1 MVEPEALG
9 PLLRRLRLAADM
21 TLEQLATAA
30 GITDRALSDL
40 ERGASRGPRAS
51 TIDAIADALGIE
63 AAERSALTAAARAG
77 RKRGSA
83 ATAQALPLP
92 APFADF
98 TGRDAELAHIRA
110 RIGSAP
116 VDSPCPAVLI
126 NGEPGIGKTSL
137 AVQAATQLAPRFPDG
152 QFFVDLHG
160 LADHPLS
167 PEALLMQLI
176 QAIDP
181 STGSFPPRLADVT
194 AAWRSVSK
202 DKRIIIVLDNAAN
215 EAQVRAAMPAH
226 GPALVIVTSRR
237 LLSGLESVE
246 RVVLS
251 PLREQEAV
259 ALLAEITADRPADE
273 AELHELARLCANLP
287 LAIRVAGNR
296 LASRP
301 DRTAGGLLARMSDEQ
316 HRLAVLSAGGS
327 GVGAAFALSYDQLSD
342 DGKRL
347 FRRLSLMY
355 GSTCGA
361 TTAAVVEPQSLT
373 EAEDALDELIELGLL
388 QEAENNRVQFHD
400 LLRLYAE
407 LKLRE
412 DDDPD
417 AVSAARARLR
427 NWLLDTAIVAGQ
439 WYEPDAAADQPEL
452 RLAVIDSAA
461 SAKAWLAVEAENWF
475 GALAEAAELG
485 EHQRVVDV
493 AESLHWFSDH
503 WLDWGRWH
511 EVFALSSEAAGRLCD
526 DRLQATHLG
535 YLSWAHNFCLAEYD
549 VAARFAERAF
559 FFARRAGD
567 RQQMAWA
574 RMYQAWALLT
584 QDQHR
589 EALAPARESVEH
601 FAAAGDRAGLPQALI
616 GLGNVLRALGR
627 YEEALEAIE
636 RALALVTDPDTAPR
650 ASIAYF
656 TTISARA
663 HAAHV
668 YVHLQQWEKA
678 VDAVTTALQP
688 HEKPIPFQHRIRLL
702 GRRAEAYQHLGENSA
717 ARDDLETI
725 LRLQEAADDDTG
737 AEQTRTRLQH
747 LPA

>member
-9 PLLRRLRLAADM
+9 PLLRRLRLTADM

-30 GITDRALSDL
+30 GVTDRTLSDL
-40 ERGASRGPRAS
+40 ERGASRGARAS
-51 TIDAIADALGIE
+51 TIDAIADALGIA
-63 AAERSALTAAARAG
+63 AAERSTLAAAARAG

-83 ATAQALPLP
+83 ATAQALPMP
-92 APFADF
+92 APFTDF
-98 TGRDAELAHIRA
+98 TGRNAELTHIRI
-110 RIGSAP
+110 RVGSGP
-116 VDSPCPAVLI
+116 VDSACPIVLI

-152 QFFVDLHG
+152 QFFVDLRG
-160 LADHPLS
+160 LAEHPLS
-167 PEALLMQLI
+167 PEALLTQLI
-176 QAIDP
+176 QAVDP
-181 STGSFPPRLADVT
+181 ATGSFPPRLADVT

-251 PLREQEAV
+251 PLPEQEAV
-259 ALLAEITADRPADE
+259 ALLTQITADRPAE
-273 AELHELARLCANLP
+273 ETELRELARLCAHLP

-301 DRTAGGLLARMSDEQ
+301 GKTAGGLLARMSDEQ
-316 HRLAVLSAGGS
+316 HRLAVLSADES
-327 GVGAAFALSYDQLSD
+327 GVSAAFSLSYDQLSD
-342 DGKRL
+342 DGRRL
-347 FRRLSLMY
+347 FRRLSLAY

-361 TTAAVVEPQSLT
+361 AIAAVVAPQSVT

-388 QEAENNRVQFHD
+388 QEAENNRVKFHD

-407 LKLRE
+407 LRLRE
-412 DDDPD
+412 DDDTH

-427 NWLLDTAIVAGQ
+427 NWLLDTAIVAGR
-439 WYEPDAAADQPEL
+439 WYEPDNTAPQPEL
-452 RLAVIDSAA
+452 RLAVIDSPAA
-461 SAKAWLAVEAENWF
+461 AKAWLTAEAENWF
-475 GALAEAAELG
+475 GALSEAAELG

-511 EVFALSSEAAGRLCD
+511 EVFALSSEAASRLCD

-549 VAARFAERAF
+549 TATRFAERAF

-574 RMYQAWALLT
+574 RMYQAWALLA
-584 QDQHR
+584 QDHHR
-589 EALAPARESVEH
+589 EALEPARESVEH

-616 GLGNVLRALGR
+616 GLGNVLRALSR
-627 YEEALEAIE
+627 HQEALDAIE
-636 RALALVTDPDTAPR
+636 RALTLVTDPRTAPR
-650 ASIAYF
+650 DSIAYF
-656 TTISARA
+656 TMISARA

-688 HEKPIPFQHRIRLL
+688 HETPIPFRHRIRLL
-702 GRRAEAYQHLGENSA
+702 EQRAEAYQQLGENTP

-725 LRLQEAADDDTG
+725 LRLQEAADDDAG
-737 AEQTRTRLQH
+737 AERTRTRLQH